1 MNVST
6 KLKKANNRKQ
16 NRKKKLHDRLIRAI
30 NFEEVFS
37 FRALM
42 DASYKCQKGVMW
54 KKSTIDFIAKRGA
67 NCAFLHNQII
77 NGLYRK
83 KPARHFIINE
93 RGKRRFISG
102 SGSFADRVVSRC
114 LCDNSLNL
122 VLSKHFVYDNSASQI
137 NKGTD
142 FARDRFARH
151 MKKAYY
157 KWGRNACIVQYD
169 FIKYFYSV
177 SNALAFI
184 NEFMYIAFWHFCR
197 F

>member
-1 MNVST
+1 M
-6 KLKKANNRKQ
+6 
-16 NRKKKLHDRLIRAI
+16 
-30 NFEEVFS
+30 
-37 FRALM
+37 
-42 DASYKCQKGVMW
+42 

-67 NCAFLHNQII
+67 NCAFLHHQLI

-122 VLSKHFVYDNSASQI
+122 VLSKHFVYGNSASQI

-157 KWGRNACIVQYD
+157 K
-169 FIKYFYSV
+169 
-177 SNALAFI
+177 
-184 NEFMYIAFWHFCR
+184 
-197 F
+197 